1 MNRIKLLINFETFQK
16 PPSEYKEVARFVV
29 KKGDMVKAT
38 VTKTK
43 FSQLDGKRFYF
54 PNGKLSL
61 PYGHPSLAAI
71 DNFKKEQGQKI
82 EKYFWEKKDK
92 LLSMEKQALQNTS
105 RLELFKQ
112 ILNQVPKIVNSN
124 DKSDIETL
132 YKTKFRKNIKDVF
145 ILLVLAGEWMKWNTC
160 LTENLK
166 VTYSL

>member
-1 MNRIKLLINFETFQK
+1 MNRIKSLINFETFQK

-82 EKYFWEKKDK
+82 EKYFWEKKGRSLIHGK
-92 LLSMEKQALQNTS
+92 RSL
-105 RLELFKQ
+105 
-112 ILNQVPKIVNSN
+112 
-124 DKSDIETL
+124 
-132 YKTKFRKNIKDVF
+132 TKY
-145 ILLVLAGEWMKWNTC
+145 T
-160 LTENLK
+160 
-166 VTYSL
+166 